1 MNSRLP
7 LSESRVAVVGG
18 ILLLALF
25 VRLICSV
32 LIGTGVFGPDGTGV
46 EASVHL
52 GGHPNVLFPWLVE
65 FFGGSRGL
73 SAFGG
78 AVTAVACGKLGER
91 LGGSLLVCGFMGAC
105 APLLVL
111 PASMSGGD
119 APAIAMATTGVAM
132 ALWNRPLAGGFLA
145 GLSLGIKATALP
157 LFLLLPAGLMYC
169 DNKKRFVLRLGAG
182 LILPIFLFASTLEP
196 LLSPRPNSGILGS
209 WWLGSQGHFP
219 GPTDWV
225 SLSGIAFKNLLTMP
239 TWTGHPLLGLL
250 AFWACLRSP
259 DKRLWMVLFL
269 SAAALFLTAAPLGE
283 VLKVRY
289 LAAGTVGITVLAG
302 VALSR
307 WKWAPFLF
315 VWPCLAFATQL
326 GDLRSTEEGTSPR
339 PQLSWLRPINVEP
352 AFEDGAICG
361 GKELRKIAKKLVKSL
376 PENAE
381 VAAIRLRDGRESEL
395 FWKLRVARPDLH
407 LVSIGAHCCPEND
420 LLSCATRIR
429 SHLYERGGA
438 LIVPHTPPNCQTHLA
453 SPSDL
458 TLAEAFGQAPQKEER
473 FSLSTWNGQGPNTGN
488 TDSCGAIR
496 GSAW

>member
-1 MNSRLP
+1 
-7 LSESRVAVVGG
+7 
-18 ILLLALF
+18 
-25 VRLICSV
+25 
-32 LIGTGVFGPDGTGV
+32 
-46 EASVHL
+46 
-52 GGHPNVLFPWLVE
+52 
-65 FFGGSRGL
+65 
-73 SAFGG
+73 
-78 AVTAVACGKLGER
+78 
-91 LGGSLLVCGFMGAC
+91 
-105 APLLVL
+105 
-111 PASMSGGD
+111 
-119 APAIAMATTGVAM
+119 
-132 ALWNRPLAGGFLA
+132 
-145 GLSLGIKATALP
+145 
-157 LFLLLPAGLMYC
+157 
-169 DNKKRFVLRLGAG
+169 
-182 LILPIFLFASTLEP
+182 
-196 LLSPRPNSGILGS
+196 
-209 WWLGSQGHFP
+209 
-219 GPTDWV
+219 
-225 SLSGIAFKNLLTMP
+225 
-239 TWTGHPLLGLL
+239 
-250 AFWACLRSP
+250 
-259 DKRLWMVLFL
+259 
-269 SAAALFLTAAPLGE
+269 LGE